1 MARAYVDFRIRDPL
15 GRVIR
20 DADIEVRD
28 PDTLEEVP
36 LYYTEESVDPIDHAP
51 KTDPRGIAYAWLEEG
66 TYEWRAVRG
75 STELAWEPFRVTRT
89 TLTELIPGPVGPVG
103 PEGPQGVQGVQGVAG
118 AQGPQGPT
126 GPVGPDGGPG
136 AQGPVGP
143 QGETG
148 DEGPVGATGP
158 QGLQGLQGL
167 TGS

>member
-1 MARAYVDFRIRDPL
+1 LRPHDGPHPPVAGEPERRPGAAADAVAARRAPAGGPRLPRPRRAPGLMARAYVDFRIRDPL

-89 TLTELIPGPVGPVG
+89 TLTELIPG
-103 PEGPQGVQGVQGVAG
+103 
-118 AQGPQGPT
+118 
-126 GPVGPDGGPG
+126 DRK
-136 AQGPVGP
+136 
-143 QGETG
+143 
-148 DEGPVGATGP
+148 
-158 QGLQGLQGL
+158 
-167 TGS
+167 